1 MKSSISAKQKKRG
14 RGRPPTGV
22 RPMIGLRV
30 SGDETALVD
39 AWGERHGMNRS
50 DAIRAMIREVLHRE
64 KGCGKR
70 R

>member
-1 MKSSISAKQKKRG
+1 
-14 RGRPPTGV
+14 
-22 RPMIGLRV
+22 MIGLRL

-50 DAIRAMIREVLHRE
+50 DAIRAMIREVLRRE

>member
-1 MKSSISAKQKKRG
+1 VTVGCAKQKKRR

-22 RPMIGLRV
+22 RPMIGLRL
-30 SGDETALVD
+30 SADETARVD
-39 AWGERHGMNRS
+39 GWGERHGMNRS
-50 DAIRAMIREVLHRE
+50 DAIRAMIRDVLDRE

>member
-1 MKSSISAKQKKRG
+1 
-14 RGRPPTGV
+14 
-22 RPMIGLRV
+22 MIGLRL
-30 SGDETALVD
+30 SEDETARVD

-50 DAIRAMIREVLHRE
+50 DAIRAMIREVLDRG